1 MSEPGAAT
9 AAGTVGTVGAAGA
22 PRRASLWVTGLH
34 TGGCSACAQSLAALE
49 APRYA
54 KRLAAL
60 GVSFIRSPRQS
71 DVILLCGALTEQA
84 RVSVSRVLE
93 GTPRPRALVAVGDCA
108 INGCVFAGSPSLIT
122 PLAQT
127 LNVNVEIG
135 GCPPTPEAII
145 AAVGEAGRLLS
156 AGVGAVA
163 GEPVAPTIL
172 PPTPSAP
179 SVPLTAGDRAA
190 RLAALIEAASGGW
203 GDDDEDVADDLADDE
218 TRGRMPE
225 HMATETNEIAE
236 TTTPTEYLPGNGASA
251 PRAGQQKQQKQRE
264 EKRR

>member
-1 MSEPGAAT
+1 MSEPGAARAVRT
-9 AAGTVGTVGAAGA
+9 
-22 PRRASLWVTGLH
+22 PRRASLWVTSLH

-54 KRLAAL
+54 KQLAAL

-71 DVILLCGALTEQA
+71 DVILLCGALTEKA
-84 RVSVSRVLE
+84 RLSVSRVLE

-127 LNVNVEIG
+127 LNMNVEIG

-145 AAVGEAGRLLS
+145 AAVSEAGRLLS
-156 AGVGAVA
+156 AGVGVA
-163 GEPVAPTIL
+163 AGDPVAPTIL

-179 SVPLTAGDRAA
+179 SVPLSARDRAA
-190 RLAALIEAASGGW
+190 RVAALIEAASDGW
-203 GDDDEDVADDLADDE
+203 SGDDEDEGDDE
-218 TRGRMPE
+218 APDDEAPPE
-225 HMATETNEIAE
+225 PPDQATSMNATESTTKAAEIDHL
-236 TTTPTEYLPGNGASA
+236 TGNGASA
-251 PRAGQQKQQKQRE
+251 PQARQQEQRE
-264 EKRR
+264 GKRR